1 MYARTPTT
9 SPAHKQCPQ
18 RPHKQRPPRQPCSI
32 RAPLAG
38 SFKLTSRKL
47 VYIQSETHM
56 DPPHLDLGLPLLPL
70 LPVVPTLATIATV
83 ALQDIHN
90 VQAAHLAFQTL
101 CLQTD

>member
-1 MYARTPTT
+1 MHARTPTT

-18 RPHKQRPPRQPCSI
+18 RPHKQRLPRPPCSI

-56 DPPHLDLGLPLLPL
+56 DPPHLDLGLPLVPL
-70 LPVVPTLATIATV
+70 LPLVPTL

-90 VQAAHLAFQTL
+90 VQAAHLAFETL
-101 CLQTD
+101 CLQTN

>member
-1 MYARTPTT
+1 MYAPTPTT

-70 LPVVPTLATIATV
+70 LPVL

-90 VQAAHLAFQTL
+90 VQAAHLAFDTL
-101 CLQTD
+101 CLQTN

>member
-1 MYARTPTT
+1 
-9 SPAHKQCPQ
+9 
-18 RPHKQRPPRQPCSI
+18 
-32 RAPLAG
+32 
-38 SFKLTSRKL
+38 
-47 VYIQSETHM
+47 M

-70 LPVVPTLATIATV
+70 LPVVPTHATHATL